1 MTRVDRVLR
10 WVWLINGVLLLALLV
25 FGAGFVAIGALSGR
39 GGGSPASSA
48 LDKGADSVRTA
59 EAGGLIRYDPPVP
72 VRGRAT
78 RVVLIRRGTGYTYSS
93 TASSTSSG
101 GEGAVVNVAFLEGGG
116 AWLLLDRPGFIRRVR
131 FPGHDPAEAAGDSAL
146 RWIVYE
152 MALQDSNADSTVD
165 DRDRRSL
172 YVTDL
177 DGRGLRRVLPEGT
190 ELREWAGQP
199 DGSLVAT
206 GLELAPAAGG
216 RMRQRAFVLD
226 PEGAVRPYAA
236 LDSVAAEAGR
246 IVGSP

>member
-39 GGGSPASSA
+39 GGGSPASSS
-48 LDKGADSVRTA
+48 GEEADSPQGT
-59 EAGGLIRYDPPVP
+59 EAREPIRYDPPVP
-72 VRGRAT
+72 VRGTGT
-78 RVVLIRRGTGYTYSS
+78 RVVLVRRGTGYTYSS
-93 TASSTSSG
+93 TASGASTR

-116 AWLLLDRPGFIRRVR
+116 ARLLLDRPGFIDRVR

-152 MALQDSNADSTVD
+152 MALQDTNADSTVD

-177 DGRGLRRVLPEGT
+177 GGRGLRRVLPEGY
-190 ELREWAGQP
+190 ELRDWAGQP

-206 GLELAPAAGG
+206 GLELAPAPGG

-226 PEGAVRPYAA
+226 AAGTVRPYAA

>member
-25 FGAGFVAIGALSGR
+25 IAGGFVAIGALSGL
-39 GGGSPASSA
+39 GGGSPAASRPER
-48 LDKGADSVRTA
+48 ADSARRTA
-59 EAGGLIRYDPPVP
+59 ADGPIRYDPPVP
-72 VRGRAT
+72 VRGTGT

-93 TASSTSSG
+93 TASSTSTG

-116 AWLLLDRPGFIRRVR
+116 ARLLLDRPGFIRRVR

-152 MALQDSNADSTVD
+152 MALRDSNADGTVD

-177 DGRGLRRVLPEGT
+177 GGRGLRRVLPEGY
-190 ELREWAGQP
+190 ELREWAGEP

-206 GLELAPAAGG
+206 GLELAPAPGG

-226 PEGAVRPYAA
+226 PAGAVRPYAA
-236 LDSVAAEAGR
+236 LDSVAAQAGR